1 VRELGVTVAID
12 SARTKGPLNATTGHS
27 SMKAVDDKIAPAS
40 LDCGQLL
47 RGEQRRHPQ
56 DLNDALQL

>member
-1 VRELGVTVAID
+1 
-12 SARTKGPLNATTGHS
+12 
-27 SMKAVDDKIAPAS
+27 MKAVDDKIAPAS